1 LAHICDLKAFFLF
14 LGMFIS
20 KTKKIKNKAK
30 ESKKTMFVEKQL
42 EKLKNLLNL
51 QDKEN
56 TKLFTIRLKK
66 WLEKNGNTSQSI
78 TKAIIVILTDL
89 HKQEIEQANKLKK
102 INLEKVKNPIL
113 LRFGNEIMRLHN
125 QGLGSRK
132 IAEYFKLKNIKISH
146 STIYRFIKEQENG

>member
-1 LAHICDLKAFFLF
+1 
-14 LGMFIS
+14 MFVS

-89 HKQEIEQANKLKK
+89 HEQEIEQANKLKK
-102 INLEKVKNPIL
+102 
-113 LRFGNEIMRLHN
+113 
-125 QGLGSRK
+125 S
-132 IAEYFKLKNIKISH
+132 IS
-146 STIYRFIKEQENG
+146 KK

>member
-1 LAHICDLKAFFLF
+1 MFV
-14 LGMFIS
+14 GMFIS
-20 KTKKIKNKAK
+20 KNKKIQYRAK

-56 TKLFTIRLKK
+56 AKLFTIRLKR
-66 WLEKNGNTSQSI
+66 WLERNGNTSQSI

-102 INLEKVKNPIL
+102 
-113 LRFGNEIMRLHN
+113 
-125 QGLGSRK
+125 S
-132 IAEYFKLKNIKISH
+132 IS
-146 STIYRFIKEQENG
+146 KK

>member
-1 LAHICDLKAFFLF
+1 
-14 LGMFIS
+14 MFIS
-20 KTKKIKNKAK
+20 KNKKIQYRAK

-56 TKLFTIRLKK
+56 AKLFTIRLKK

-113 LRFGNEIMRLHN
+113 LRFGSEIMRLHN

-132 IAEYFKLKNIKISH
+132 IAEYFKLKKIKISH

>member
-1 LAHICDLKAFFLF
+1 
-14 LGMFIS
+14 MFVS

-56 TKLFTIRLKK
+56 AKLFTIRLKK

-113 LRFGNEIMRLHN
+113 LRFGSEIMRLHN

-146 STIYRFIKEQENG
+146 STIYRFIKEQTNG